1 MFAVAGADVMGAARA
16 ASFAGAVKLVFG
28 GISTSIGVV
37 AGVSVVAGAAA
48 SACTGIRCSP
58 LVPVVVEDLWG

>member
-28 GISTSIGVV
+28 GIST
-37 AGVSVVAGAAA
+37 AGAAA